1 MSIEKQ
7 LNLKFP
13 IYWNGWPIEKEFA
26 KYLIYT
32 IVTNKPLNIVE
43 LGSGTSSLIILK
55 TLKKLGCK
63 YRLTSVDSDKI
74 FLEKTKNLLL
84 AEDVYDED
92 NVKLIFAPIKEL
104 ILGEEKYKWYDRD
117 KLNFDFDKIDLLF
130 IDGPI
135 GKLCKNSRYPALV
148 IMKKYL
154 KEGSMAILH
163 DAKRKDELE
172 IVDLW
177 KDENPEIKSISKIDT
192 ERGGVEI
199 IF

>member
-117 KLNFDFDKIDLLF
+117 KLNFDFDKIDSKGYVFQIELKYMATKKGF
-130 IDGPI
+130 SYKEKPI
-135 GKLCKNSRYPALV
+135 VFKERLNDKSKFKLSIIIEAFLKV
-148 IMKKYL
+148 FKIKFKY
-154 KEGSMAILH
+154 K
-163 DAKRKDELE
+163 
-172 IVDLW
+172 
-177 KDENPEIKSISKIDT
+177 
-192 ERGGVEI
+192 
-199 IF
+199 